1 MAWKRAHRAAYMGDW
16 AMGAR
21 DAVAEEMGW
30 GHKSRTTRNEYE
42 SGRAQRTVVE
52 DEYAARGVVIGYMV
66 LVETGKCR
74 SWHV

>member
-1 MAWKRAHRAAYMGDW
+1 MGDW
-16 AMGAR
+16 TLGTWN
-21 DAVAEEMGW
+21 AVAKEMGW
-30 GHKSRTTRNEYE
+30 CDESRTARHEHE
-42 SGRAQRTVVE
+42 GGGAQRTVVE